1 MLTLKA
7 TGASVDQMIMTF
19 VHTHRREPR
28 SPLRRR
34 VILPTIPSRGTATG
48 SPRLRG
54 RPKATAILAGV
65 LSLAVAGCGTSS
77 RPTPQPTH
85 APVTTE
91 ATTPTTP
98 VPVTGGRSV
107 SAGALRGTLSGEN
120 HTPTVNQP
128 WPYSIKVTN
137 ATGQPLSG
145 TVAIEFLFGGQIV
158 AHDKPPT
165 HAITNGLWQSTLKL
179 PTASVG
185 YPLILRAIAHTPAG
199 SITLN
204 WPITVRQ

>member
-1 MLTLKA
+1 M
-7 TGASVDQMIMTF
+7 
-19 VHTHRREPR
+19 
-28 SPLRRR
+28 
-34 VILPTIPSRGTATG
+34 LPTIPSLGTSSG

-54 RPKATAILAGV
+54 RPKATVILAAV
-65 LSLAVAGCGTSS
+65 LSLAVAGCGGSS

-85 APVTTE
+85 ATVTT
-91 ATTPTTP
+91 ATTTPTTP
-98 VPVTGGRSV
+98 LPVTGGRSV
-107 SAGALRGTLSGEN
+107 SAGALRATLSGEN

-158 AHDKPPT
+158 ARDKPPT
-165 HAITNGLWQSTLKL
+165 HPITNGLWQSTLKL

-185 YPLILRAIAHTPAG
+185 YPLTLRAIAHTPAG